1 MDFKKTKAPTDT
13 TTFNVMDFCKETG
26 NIYES
31 VVIMSKR
38 ANQIGAEM
46 KDELIQKLRE
56 FATSNET
63 LEETFENHEQIEI
76 SRRYER
82 LPKPTLIAIKE
93 FQDGN
98 IYFRNPE
105 KEKNRLDD

>member
-38 ANQIGAEM
+38 ANQISAEM

-63 LEETFENHEQIEI
+63 LEETFEK
-76 SRRYER
+76 R

-93 FQDGN
+93 FQEGN